1 MKRQS
6 LAIYIMM
13 LGTFSILSTEMGMIG
28 ILPQV
33 AHYFNITIDQAGLFV
48 SLFAIG
54 SAVSGLILPLL
65 FGRYNRKKVFTLSLL
80 IFEIFTAVS
89 AFTTDFYIAL
99 LCRVIISLFMPI
111 YCGLSLTVAGEIV
124 PKEEARDSISKVI
137 MGVSA
142 GMIIGV
148 PITAYFASYFGY
160 EIAMLWFTFVNLLAL
175 VATVVLFPS
184 IPGKEQSY
192 GSQVSEAKSMIFIV
206 SVLGVIM
213 LNCGQF
219 LSYSY
224 VSEFLQSVTH
234 IINLDLTILLFLY
247 GFTSIFGNWVGG
259 KLLSSRPHIT
269 VILTPIFLSL
279 IFVSLFLVGSSTIPT
294 GILVI
299 FWGLIAGIINNILQ
313 FWIVTAAP
321 KAPEFANGIFLS
333 MANIGVTIGTSI
345 GGVIIVNQGTS
356 FIFLGSIVVLMISL
370 ILFGARIKLEPSADN
385 S

>member
-1 MKRQS
+1 
-6 LAIYIMM
+6 M

-54 SAVSGLILPLL
+54 TAISGLILPLI
-65 FGRYNRKKVFTLSLL
+65 FSRYNRKKVFTLSLL
-80 IFEIFTAVS
+80 MFVIFTAIS
-89 AFTTDFYIAL
+89 AFTSNFYLAL
-99 LCRVIISLFMPI
+99 FCRVVISLFLPI

-124 PKEEARDSISKVI
+124 PKEEARDSVSKVI

-160 EIAMLWFTFVNLLAL
+160 KIAMLWFTFVNLLAL
-175 VATVVLFPS
+175 IATVVWFPS
-184 IPGKEQSY
+184 IPGKEDSY
-192 GSQVSEAKSMIFIV
+192 MSQLSEAKSMIFII
-206 SVLGVIM
+206 SVFGIIM

-224 VSEFLQSVTH
+224 ISEFLQSVTH

-247 GFTSIFGNWVGG
+247 GIASIFGNWYGG
-259 KLLSSRPHIT
+259 KLLSKNPHIT
-269 VILTPIFLSL
+269 VILTPILLGLIFLSL
-279 IFVSLFLVGSSTIPT
+279 FFLGELTIPT
-294 GILVI
+294 SILVI
-299 FWGLIAGIINNILQ
+299 FWGLLAGIINDILQ
-313 FWIVTAAP
+313 YWIVSAAP
-321 KAPEFANGIFLS
+321 KAPDFANGIFLS

-345 GGVIIVNQGTS
+345 GGVLIVNLGTK
-356 FIFLGSIVVLMISL
+356 FIFLGSIVVLIIAL
-370 ILFGARIKLEPSADN
+370 VFFGARIKLEPSSNDF
-385 S
+385 